1 MHTLL
6 RRSGLPLALLSAA
19 ALMPAL
25 LAPIPASA
33 EGAGASERSAQR
45 ESRELQ
51 RASRAEERA
60 ARTQERR
67 ATREQERAAR
77 RAARTQE
84 RAARPSASRGSGG
97 EAAAAAAGCRG
108 TIEATAAHITAGE
121 TVTLFGK
128 LTCPAGTSVA
138 KRQVTV
144 DQRAH
149 GAGASSFSTLGV
161 ATTEEDGSYKL
172 TPLAFDTNTTFRVRV
187 GNHGARTVVK
197 VAPVVTL
204 SGPSPAAKLSTAGG
218 GRSFGGRSARVT
230 FNGTVTPADDGAR
243 VSLQVAYAATGEQW
257 RTVGFAD
264 VGADGSYSVA
274 HSFRTAGQAS
284 VRVLVHLH
292 KQSLVAA
299 SEALTYEVAQ
309 AQNPKLTI
317 QSSPAPIAYGQP
329 VTISG
334 TAAEAP
340 AKTVTLLARTG
351 SGDFAPAATATTDA
365 SGNYSFTEA
374 LSQSTYYRVS
384 DADTRS
390 TVLFVGVRRTLAAD
404 PLPSTLPA
412 GQQVTFTGSVTPADE
427 GLPVYAERENASGT
441 GFHIVAS
448 ASVDG
453 AGTYS
458 IVHAFTNAGSYV
470 MRIRVPG
477 GSTYQA
483 TTSAPFSFEVTPAPA
498 AVLTPEA
505 VTPASPAS

>member
-19 ALMPAL
+19 ALVPAL
-25 LAPIPASA
+25 LAPTSASA
-33 EGAGASERSAQR
+33 EGAGASERSAER

-51 RASRAEERA
+51 RASRAQERA

-77 RAARTQE
+77 RATRTQE
-84 RAARPSASRGSGG
+84 RAARHSASGGSGG
-97 EAAAAAAGCRG
+97 EATAATGCRG

-128 LTCPAGTSVA
+128 LTCPAGASVA

-144 DQRAH
+144 YQRAH
-149 GAGASSFSTLGV
+149 GAGASSFTTLGV

-218 GRSFGGRSARVT
+218 SRSFGGRSARVT
-230 FNGTVTPADDGAR
+230 FNGTVSPADDGAR
-243 VSLQVAYAATGEQW
+243 VSLQVAYGATGEQW

-264 VGADGSYSVA
+264 VGADGSYTVA

-317 QSSPAPIAYGQP
+317 QSSPAPIAYGQS

-340 AKTVTLLARTG
+340 GKTVTLLARTG
-351 SGDFAPAATATTDA
+351 AGAFAPAASATTDA

-374 LSQSTYYRVS
+374 PSQSTSYRVS

-390 TVLFVGVRRTLAAD
+390 TVLFVGVRRALAAD

-412 GQQVTFTGSVTPADE
+412 AQQVTFTGSVTPADE
-427 GLPVYAERENASGT
+427 GQPVYAERENASGT

-448 ASVDG
+448 ASVDR

-458 IVHAFTNAGSYV
+458 IAHAFTNAGSYV

-483 TTSAPFSFEVTPAPA
+483 TTSAPFSFEVTPGPA
-498 AVLTPEA
+498 GVLTTEA